1 MSDHEPPRVF
11 VSYSHDTPEH
21 SDSVQRF
28 ATFLRARVGLDVHL
42 DRWHDVERVD
52 WSLWAMEHLTKADFV
67 LVIASPEYK
76 RRADGAAPPH
86 EGRGAQFE
94 AAILRNN
101 ATRDL
106 RGETR
111 RVLPVVLPGCSIED
125 IPTFLNAY
133 STTRYEIAEY
143 SDAGVAELLAAITG
157 HGQYPMPERGEW
169 RDGDTTSASTP
180 LTRLPWQAHSQG
192 VRAGDALL
200 DGVRY
205 ADAIVLRRPSAGGTG
220 GFVEVVLGGRY
231 QRFTSVACVLD
242 DAAEPFQVGDF
253 AVLVD
258 GERRWVSRAALGKP
272 RTVDI
277 DVTGALRLRLEM
289 SRTGRAPELAWG
301 DPTVR

>member
-1 MSDHEPPRVF
+1 MSDREAPRVF

-21 SDSVQRF
+21 LNRVERF
-28 ATFLRARVGLDVHL
+28 ATFLRGRFGLDVVL
-42 DRWHDVERVD
+42 DLWHDVERVD
-52 WSLWAMEHLTKADFV
+52 WSLWAMDHLTNADFV

-76 RRADGAAPPH
+76 RRADGTAPSH

-133 STTRYEIAEY
+133 STTRYEIADY
-143 SDAGVAELLAAITG
+143 DDAGVAGLLAAITG

-169 RDGDTTSASTP
+169 RDGDTTSASAP
-180 LTRLPWQAHSQG
+180 LTRLPWSAHSQG
-192 VRAGDALL
+192 VRAEDALL

-205 ADAIVLRRPSAGGTG
+205 ADAIVLRPTSAGVTG
-220 GFVEVVLGGRY
+220 GFVEVALGGRY
-231 QRFTSVACVLD
+231 QRFTSVVGVLD

-253 AVLVD
+253 VVLVD
-258 GERRWVSRAALGKP
+258 GERRSVSRAAPGKC

-289 SRTGRAPELAWG
+289 SRAGRAPELAWG